1 MPKYL
6 KLRGAST
13 SLNMEGL
20 VLIGASINKGYEKY
34 PQRPIISI
42 YPTLTETIQWFTG
55 FLKSYEK
62 LPWVPEETFF

>member
-13 SLNMEGL
+13 SLNMESL

-34 PQRPIISI
+34 PQRPIISMFGWI
-42 YPTLTETIQWFTG
+42 KRILLSRDDQGDKAVSVLWFTG
-55 FLKSYEK
+55 S
-62 LPWVPEETFF
+62 